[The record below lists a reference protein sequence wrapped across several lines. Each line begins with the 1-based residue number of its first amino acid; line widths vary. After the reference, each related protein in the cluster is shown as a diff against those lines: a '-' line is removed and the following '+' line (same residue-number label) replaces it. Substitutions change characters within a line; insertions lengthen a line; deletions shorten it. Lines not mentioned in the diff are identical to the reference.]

1 MIILLD
7 TSTSTCKLS
16 VVDGERITTDSW
28 EAGRTLAI
36 GLLEFI
42 EKTLRGYDASWNDI
56 RGIGVFEGPG
66 SFTGLRIGMTVCN
79 TIANAQGIPIVAAG
93 GEAWRQVCLDR
104 LNSSKDAK
112 IVLPVYGGEA
122 NITKP
127 RK

>member
-1 MIILLD
+1 MIVLVD
-7 TSTSTCKLS
+7 TSTPTCEL
-16 VVDGERITTDSW
+16 VLVQGDATHAVSW
-28 EAGRTLAI
+28 DAGRTLAI

-42 EKTLRGYDASWNDI
+42 ERTLQEYDATWADI

-79 TIANAQGIPIVAAG
+79 TLANTQGVPIVVAG
-93 GEAWRQVCLDR
+93 GKLWRQECLDR
-104 LNSSKDAK
+104 LSAGEDDK
-112 IVLPVYGGEA
+112 IALPVYGSEA